1 MYLGRRWRTIPKT
14 NATTTLHLGLD
25 TSLTK
30 SGYAVISVTD
40 RKPTLVDYGL
50 IKSTDKLTDGAR
62 LRQIH
67 AGITDILGKYPTVSR
82 VIPRE
87 AGIVRFNLP
96 TKQIFKSHGVTEFAL
111 ADYEIYDINI
121 QTVKAWARRIT
132 GSPGKRSDKAMIAE
146 AVRTYF
152 ADPELTLNKEGDEAD
167 AIAVIITYLLRENMI
182 NGGAAC

>member
-1 MYLGRRWRTIPKT
+1 MIPKT
-14 NATTTLHLGLD
+14 DAHTTLHLGLD

-50 IKSTDKLTDGAR
+50 IKSTAKFSDGER

-67 AGITDILGKYPTVSR
+67 AGITDVLGRYPNVER

-87 AGIVRFNLP
+87 AGIVRFNIP

-132 GSPGKRSDKAMIAE
+132 GSPGKRNDKAMIAE
-146 AVRTYF
+146 AVRIYF
-152 ADPELTLNKEGDEAD
+152 DNPELPLNKDGDEAD
-167 AIAVIITYLLRENMI
+167 AITVILSYLIRENMI
-182 NGGAAC
+182 DGGVA

>member
-1 MYLGRRWRTIPKT
+1 MAERRRSILAKTTI
-14 NATTTLHLGLD
+14 HLGLD

-30 SGYAVISVTD
+30 SGFAIISVTD

-50 IKSTDKLTDGAR
+50 IKSNAKLSDGER

-67 AGITDILGKYPTVSR
+67 AGITEIISKYPIER

-132 GSPGKRSDKAMIAE
+132 ESPGKRNDKAMIAE
-146 AVRTYF
+146 AVRIF
-152 ADPELTLNKEGDEAD
+152 FNRPDLPLNADGDEAD
-167 AIAVIITYLLRENMI
+167 AITVTLTYLIRENLI
-182 NGGAAC
+182 DGGIA